1 MLVLEKDVED
11 IKKEIGNAEYVA
23 LDTET
28 ISLNEKTIVSFSF
41 AIKNKVYFVPVR
53 MKYFFNVSEKV
64 AMDLLKYISEHKGVV
79 FHHFAFD
86 GLVLHEAGIDLQHA
100 PHDTLIISHLL
111 DENGSH
117 KLKDLV
123 QERLNY
129 TMIRFKDIC
138 GTGKKQIE
146 FRDVKDK
153 EMAMKYA
160 SDDAEYTLRLF
171 ELLLN
176 ELNNNP
182 NLKRAYEEV
191 ERPLL
196 LVVNDMHIQGLP
208 ADASRVASI
217 EKKCIS
223 LRDLYKRKLDH
234 YMTGVNLDSP
244 KQLKEY
250 FIGKKGLRVIKRSKR
265 TNEPSVDSDVLKK
278 YAKMGVNEADWIL
291 KYRFYAKITST
302 FIPALKPDTE
312 GKIHP
317 FFHQVG
323 TTSGR
328 FSSSN
333 PNCLSLDTEILT
345 PEGWKK
351 HNNLSIGD
359 SVYQWEEGE
368 TVSVAKVL
376 NKYEGVQEGVRYNNR
391 HIDIC
396 ASLNHRQVFKDR
408 KTSEYKVKEMQYFMK
423 DALIIHGGLLNSE
436 KYNKEIM
443 KFNVAVQ
450 ADGHITKN
458 YIDFGFTKKRKAER
472 LLQILKSVGIKYKD
486 RSTVNR
492 FRYAVYGKEYLI
504 YLTKDKKFSTK
515 CIQLGTD
522 FIEELFYWDG
532 LFTRKNNYA
541 SSIEHNID
549 IVQAAAALTGKYR
562 THKRIY
568 VSKGGSVS
576 YQLDFTR
583 KNYSGTSHS
592 GKKSIGKITPIKN
605 LNVWAIS
612 VPSSFIIARRNGKV
626 FVTGNCQNLPRAKDD
641 ELEIRKCIK
650 APKGYKLV
658 GYDYSAIELRLTAH
672 FSNQNNLIDSFN
684 KGTDMHAMVAKD
696 VGCTRDQA
704 KTLTYA
710 CVPLTAKALTRTGWK
725 GYNDLKE
732 GEDILAFNPETN
744 LNEWTPCLKKVY
756 YESAPVIQWKHGH
769 GFEVESTPNH
779 RWYGRKRKQRGHAE
793 TSFRYYDDVIFTTE
807 EANIEYII
815 RRTAYA
821 KSDSELN
828 LNKILDK
835 SVDDNKWV
843 EYVLKMSESERY
855 LWFSA
860 NIATDGYKDKR
871 YDTYLFSQNY
881 EHQPGLF
888 DAMVVCG
895 YLLGYNVYETKKG
908 VNMKTVRFG
917 KRQTTT
923 MQNMQVINKGFKP
936 VWCVQTKFGTWV
948 MKQGN
953 TITITGN
960 TIYGA
965 GINVIAK
972 NMKTDR
978 VHASQYIQAFRV
990 KYQDITMFI
999 QNTKQEI
1006 VNNNKIGML
1015 YGRERHMPKYFED
1028 LSEWEKGGVLRSMVN
1043 AKIQGSSAM
1052 MMKKAMVDI
1061 YNGIQKYDAHIVATI
1076 HDEIICLVK
1085 EDEAEEVAKVMD
1097 KAMTDSGKGLKVK
1110 ITVDGGIGNNWME
1123 IH

>member
-1 MLVLEKDVED
+1 MLVLEKDIED
-11 IKKEIGNAEYVA
+11 IKKEIDNAEYVA

-53 MKYFFNVSEKV
+53 MKYFFNVSEEV

-86 GLVLHEAGIDLQHA
+86 GIVLHEAGIDLQHA

-153 EMAMKYA
+153 EKAMKYA

-182 NLKRAYEEV
+182 NLMKAYEEV

-208 ADASRVASI
+208 ADARRVASI

-234 YMTGVNLDSP
+234 YMVNVNLDSP

-250 FIGKKGLRVIKRSKR
+250 FIGKKGLQVLKRSKR

-312 GKIHP
+312 GRIHP

-333 PNCLSLDTEILT
+333 PNC
-345 PEGWKK
+345 
-351 HNNLSIGD
+351 
-359 SVYQWEEGE
+359 
-368 TVSVAKVL
+368 
-376 NKYEGVQEGVRYNNR
+376 
-391 HIDIC
+391 
-396 ASLNHRQVFKDR
+396 
-408 KTSEYKVKEMQYFMK
+408 
-423 DALIIHGGLLNSE
+423 
-436 KYNKEIM
+436 
-443 KFNVAVQ
+443 
-450 ADGHITKN
+450 
-458 YIDFGFTKKRKAER
+458 
-472 LLQILKSVGIKYKD
+472 
-486 RSTVNR
+486 
-492 FRYAVYGKEYLI
+492 
-504 YLTKDKKFSTK
+504 
-515 CIQLGTD
+515 
-522 FIEELFYWDG
+522 
-532 LFTRKNNYA
+532 
-541 SSIEHNID
+541 
-549 IVQAAAALTGKYR
+549 
-562 THKRIY
+562 
-568 VSKGGSVS
+568 
-576 YQLDFTR
+576 
-583 KNYSGTSHS
+583 
-592 GKKSIGKITPIKN
+592 
-605 LNVWAIS
+605 
-612 VPSSFIIARRNGKV
+612 
-626 FVTGNCQNLPRAKDD
+626 QNLPRAKDD
-641 ELEIRKCIK
+641 ELGIRKCIR

-672 FSNQNNLIDSFN
+672 FSNQKNLIDSFN

-704 KTLTYA
+704 KTLSYA
-710 CVPLTAKALTRTGWK
+710 
-725 GYNDLKE
+725 
-732 GEDILAFNPETN
+732 
-744 LNEWTPCLKKVY
+744 
-756 YESAPVIQWKHGH
+756 
-769 GFEVESTPNH
+769 
-779 RWYGRKRKQRGHAE
+779 
-793 TSFRYYDDVIFTTE
+793 
-807 EANIEYII
+807 
-815 RRTAYA
+815 
-821 KSDSELN
+821 
-828 LNKILDK
+828 
-835 SVDDNKWV
+835 
-843 EYVLKMSESERY
+843 
-855 LWFSA
+855 
-860 NIATDGYKDKR
+860 
-871 YDTYLFSQNY
+871 
-881 EHQPGLF
+881 
-888 DAMVVCG
+888 
-895 YLLGYNVYETKKG
+895 LL
-908 VNMKTVRFG
+908 
-917 KRQTTT
+917 
-923 MQNMQVINKGFKP
+923 
-936 VWCVQTKFGTWV
+936 
-948 MKQGN
+948 
-953 TITITGN
+953 
-960 TIYGA
+960 YGA

-990 KYQDITMFI
+990 KYHDITLFI

-1006 VNNNKIGML
+1006 INNNKIGML